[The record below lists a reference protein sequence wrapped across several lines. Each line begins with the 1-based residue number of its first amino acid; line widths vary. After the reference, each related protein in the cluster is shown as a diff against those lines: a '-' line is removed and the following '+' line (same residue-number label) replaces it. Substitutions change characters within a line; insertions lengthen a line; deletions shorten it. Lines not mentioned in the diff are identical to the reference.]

1 MQPKRIGLSGT
12 AIKSIALF
20 LMVLDHIYY
29 KKSAGK
35 AHCVSCG
42 MKGR

>member
-1 MQPKRIGLSGT
+1 MRPKRIGLSGT

-29 KKSAGK
+29 FFHYRIRPRKPTA
-35 AHCVSCG
+35 
-42 MKGR
+42 